1 MISGRFVDETRSVKC
16 FAEVIYYARFRWL
29 GGKETGTPE
38 TVHQRKHRQ
47 LRYTIQTDGG
57 PRTNNFGA
65 LPRTQLLIIILKN
78 ILLNYTGYKKY
89 VTFT

>member
-1 MISGRFVDETRSVKC
+1 MCSFTLGEDETRETVYYINYNDWCMIGVGLVDETQSVKG
-16 FAEVIYYARFRWL
+16 FAEVIYARFRWL

-57 PRTNNFGA
+57 QTILVHSPA
-65 LPRTQLLIIILKN
+65 LI
-78 ILLNYTGYKKY
+78 Y
-89 VTFT
+89 